1 MFQVPHPY
9 GLVIVGTHMYWTDW
23 KTQSVH
29 RADKRNGSDSQII
42 RKGLEGLMDIRSV
55 QVSYFLFIH

>member
-1 MFQVPHPY
+1 
-9 GLVIVGTHMYWTDW
+9 MYWTDW

-29 RADKRNGSDSQII
+29 RAEKESGNDSQII

-55 QVSYFLFIH
+55 QVWSKIKFKKLF